1 MTYTEEDELYKLAA
15 PNQPEPEDDS
25 DVADEDYEDAPDDES
40 DSDSDE
46 EYSDDGGEP
55 DYERVD
61 DTEEYDA

>member
-1 MTYTEEDELYKLAA
+1 MTHLDEDELYKLAA

-25 DVADEDYEDAPDDES
+25 DAADEDYEDTSDEES
-40 DSDSDE
+40 DTDSDE

-61 DTEEYDA
+61 DTEEYED